1 MFVNTPTSTQSEIVL
16 ISKKDL
22 PLHCPPKDASK
33 WNMHPKVFLPFDENG
48 KANCPYCGALY
59 KLIQ

>member
-1 MFVNTPTSTQSEIVL
+1 VNTTSSTQLEVIL

-22 PLHCPPKDASK
+22 PAHCPPKDDSK
-33 WNMHPKVFLPFDENG
+33 WNMHPKVFLPFDEDG

-59 KLIQ
+59 KLV

>member
-22 PLHCPPKDASK
+22 PAYCPPKDASK
-33 WNMHPKVFLPFDENG
+33 WNMHPKVFLPFDDDG
-48 KANCPYCGALY
+48 IANCPYCGALY
-59 KLIQ
+59 KLA